1 MIKKW
6 FKYSLL
12 FILVFVAF
20 SSCVSVYIIPN
31 KQFNYAKSHSPFDAI
46 IVPGIPYNEAEG
58 WDSIM
63 KMRVI
68 WSVYLYKQGLTKN
81 IIYSGSSVYTPYYE
95 SKIMRLYAI
104 KLGVDSNHI
113 YTESEAKHGVENL
126 YYSYK
131 MGKEMGF
138 ENIAVATDP
147 GQNLQIAYYGK
158 PMASFVDFIPA
169 IFTKISFS
177 GSDTIHINPA
187 PAYNNNFVPYIDN
200 LSIKERLK
208 RSAGKTGTKQ
218 KMTEYLKQERAK
230 NAK

>member
-1 MIKKW
+1 MLKKW

-12 FILVFVAF
+12 FLLFFVIF
-20 SSCVSVYIIPN
+20 SSCVSVYIIPA
-31 KQFNYAKSHSPFDAI
+31 KQYNYAKTHGPFDAI

-63 KMRVI
+63 KMRVL
-68 WSVYLYKQGLTKN
+68 WSVYLYKQGITKN
-81 IIYSGSSVYTPYYE
+81 IIYTGSSVYTPYFE
-95 SKIMRLYAI
+95 SEIMRLYAI

-113 YTESEAKHGVENL
+113 FTEIEAKHGVENL

-138 ENIAVATDP
+138 ENLAVATDP

-158 PMASFVDFIPA
+158 PMSSFVDFVPA
-169 IFTKISFS
+169 VLSKISFS
-177 GSDTIHINPA
+177 DYDTIFINPA
-187 PAYNNNFVPYIDN
+187 SAFNNNFVPYIDN

-208 RSAGKTGTKQ
+208 RSAGKTGIKK
-218 KMTEYLKQERAK
+218 KMTEYLKHEEK
-230 NAK
+230 E